1 VVSGAAPVTPWEVT
15 LRLVSDQLPAPTF
28 IGSDGLNVGRL
39 YVGLLAGQLRLV
51 ENGVLGKDPLLDIG
65 DLVSD
70 GPEQGLLGVAFDPA
84 FGTNHMIYVSYID
97 RDGDTAIVRY
107 ELGIDSKAT
116 KASGKLLLKINRPAG
131 NHNGGAIAFGPD
143 GSLYVALGDGG
154 GGNDMFKQAQD
165 PNSDLGK
172 ILRVN
177 VNPDGSITNPAA
189 NPYSTGGGSAR
200 IFALGL
206 RNPWGLSFD
215 GNMLIVADVGQENWE
230 EILTVEVTDR
240 GPNFGWPV
248 TEGPNCFGGTSC
260 DATKYVAPSFF
271 YSHEVGCAVV
281 GGVVYRGS
289 ALRWLTGLY
298 VFSDHCSGL
307 LSAVNLQTRP
317 IVAHQL
323 TLHGASLPNPTAIG
337 QDAMHE
343 LYVGTAD
350 GHLYAIQ

>member
-1 VVSGAAPVTPWEVT
+1 MA
-15 LRLVSDQLPAPTF
+15 
-28 IGSDGLNVGRL
+28 
-39 YVGLLAGQLRLV
+39 
-51 ENGVLGKDPLLDIG
+51 KDPLLDIG

-97 RDGDTAIVRY
+97 RHGDTAIVRY
-107 ELGIDSKAT
+107 ELGIDAKAT
-116 KASGKLLLKINRPAG
+116 KASGKPLLKIGRPAG
-131 NHNGGAIAFGPD
+131 NHNGGGIAFGPD

-154 GGNDMFKQAQD
+154 GGNDMFQQAQD
-165 PNSDLGK
+165 PNSNLGK
-172 ILRVN
+172 VLRVN
-177 VNPDGSITNPAA
+177 VNADGSITNSAA
-189 NPYSTGGGSAR
+189 NPYSAGGGSAR
-200 IFALGL
+200 VFALGL

-215 GNMLIVADVGQENWE
+215 GDTMIVADVGQENWE
-230 EILTVEVTDR
+230 KISKAKVTDR

-248 TEGPNCFGGTSC
+248 TEGPDCFGGTTC
-260 DATKYVAPSFF
+260 DATRYVAPSFS

-289 ALRWLTGLY
+289 ALKWLTGFY

-307 LSAVNLQTRP
+307 LSAVSLQTRP
-317 IVAHQL
+317 VVARQL
-323 TLHGASLPNPTAIG
+323 TLHGAPLTEPTAIG
-337 QDAMHE
+337 QDAVHE